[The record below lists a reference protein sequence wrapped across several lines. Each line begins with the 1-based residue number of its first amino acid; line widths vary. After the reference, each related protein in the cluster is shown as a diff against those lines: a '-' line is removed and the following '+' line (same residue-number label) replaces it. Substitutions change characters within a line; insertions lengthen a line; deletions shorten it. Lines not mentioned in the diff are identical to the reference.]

1 MTLRKAAAFIAV
13 ALLLSCRPQPEV
25 SINGQRFV
33 VETAVTP
40 QERSRG
46 LMFRESLPKNHGMLF
61 IFESEQMLSF
71 WMQNTSIPL
80 SIAYINAD
88 GVIVDILDMNPFDLT
103 AVPSSR
109 PAMYALEV
117 NQGEF
122 EKRGI
127 RPGNRVIFSEEIN
140 QRNSGK
146 FFAISSRSC
155 AIGSPTTF
163 EYDPMILKKRSSPE
177 F

>member
-1 MTLRKAAAFIAV
+1 MKLCKAAVFLAA
-13 ALLLSCRPQPEV
+13 ALFLSCRPQAEV

-80 SIAYINAD
+80 SIAYIDAD
-88 GVIVDILDMNPFDLT
+88 GVIVDILDMDPFDLT

-127 RPGNRVIFSEEIN
+127 RPGNRVLFSEEIKEI
-140 QRNSGK
+140 QGNS
-146 FFAISSRSC
+146 
-155 AIGSPTTF
+155 
-163 EYDPMILKKRSSPE
+163 LQ
-177 F
+177 

>member
-1 MTLRKAAAFIAV
+1 MTLRKAATFIAV
-13 ALLLSCRPQPEV
+13 ALFLSCRPQPEV

-88 GVIVDILDMNPFDLT
+88 GVIVDILDMDPFDLT

-127 RPGNRVIFSEEIN
+127 RPGNRVIFSEEIKEI
-140 QRNSGK
+140 QGNS
-146 FFAISSRSC
+146 
-155 AIGSPTTF
+155 
-163 EYDPMILKKRSSPE
+163 LQ
-177 F
+177 

>member
-1 MTLRKAAAFIAV
+1 
-13 ALLLSCRPQPEV
+13 
-25 SINGQRFV
+25 
-33 VETAVTP
+33 
-40 QERSRG
+40 
-46 LMFRESLPKNHGMLF
+46 MLF

-127 RPGNRVIFSEEIN
+127 RPGNRVIFSEEIKEI
-140 QRNSGK
+140 QGNS
-146 FFAISSRSC
+146 
-155 AIGSPTTF
+155 
-163 EYDPMILKKRSSPE
+163 LQ
-177 F
+177 

>member
-88 GVIVDILDMNPFDLT
+88 GVIVDILDMDPFDLT

-109 PAMYALEV
+109 PVMYALEV

-127 RPGNRVIFSEEIN
+127 RGRN

-155 AIGSPTTF
+155 ATGSPTTF